1 MYSLVG
7 VHNFEN
13 DVKLKFG
20 QSFETKNVQLYPDRY
35 MITVQG
41 TNLSNTEIAVTSNA
55 NVVYRTVKNDYA
67 VLVFDASD
75 IIENFRILF
84 KNLDEREAVVKRI
97 QIVKD
102 DVYYADFYSSNW
114 IKEGHDS
121 DGTRILNKGGVSYG
135 PYITLIPGTY
145 RVECEGIG
153 LEHISYDATYIID
166 NRIVN
171 FDITKVELSDN
182 HLEYEFSVSSTQ
194 DDCEVQFFNNSDDLV
209 QIRNLR
215 LQRKY

>member
-75 IIENFRILF
+75 IIEKTFLGS
-84 KNLDEREAVVKRI
+84 LPGL
-97 QIVKD
+97 
-102 DVYYADFYSSNW
+102 
-114 IKEGHDS
+114 IK
-121 DGTRILNKGGVSYG
+121 LQMN
-135 PYITLIPGTY
+135 
-145 RVECEGIG
+145 
-153 LEHISYDATYIID
+153 AW
-166 NRIVN
+166 
-171 FDITKVELSDN
+171 
-182 HLEYEFSVSSTQ
+182 VSS
-194 DDCEVQFFNNSDDLV
+194 
-209 QIRNLR
+209 
-215 LQRKY
+215 KYFMATALSHPKISPRRTPPV